1 MIRPV
6 TVFYLKKW
14 GKSLN
19 WSGSAWYTESPYF
32 KEFIGKT
39 SREVS
44 ASVDEDIEKIG
55 RIVASLN
62 EALKLALKAQ
72 YATRGNERTRAKS
85 MCCSVKTYRS
95 YLREA
100 EHMVDKEFLR

>member
-6 TVFYLKKW
+6 TIYYLKKW
-14 GKSLN
+14 GN
-19 WSGSAWYTESPYF
+19 QRWTGPAWYTESPSF
-32 KEFIGKT
+32 KEYIGRT
-39 SREVS
+39 TREGS
-44 ASVDEDIEKIG
+44 SPVDEEIEKIG

-72 YATRGNERTRAKS
+72 YATQGNERTRAKS
-85 MCCSVKTYRS
+85 MCCSVKTFRS

-100 EHMVDKEFLR
+100 EQMVDKEFLR